1 MTNKAIDPTRLD
13 DLAAT
18 VGFSVKEANKAKV
31 SALLG
36 SIRNG
41 VMRRADVLPEVSDL
55 NNFCIKAPK
64 KFEFTTAKDE
74 DNMDHARAHE
84 YPDQHARQARE
95 HFAAG
100 MASVM
105 HSHAGH
111 GDHRAMVADF
121 RRRFWLCL
129 ALTPP
134 VLLLSP
140 MIQHG
145 LGLGDALRFRGDGL
159 VLFALSSVIYVFGG
173 RPFLSGFLSELRNR
187 EPGMMTLIAVA
198 ISVAFFY
205 SAAVTFGLQGGS
217 FYWEVVTLID
227 VMLLGHWLEMRSVI
241 GASRALEELVRLL
254 PDTAV
259 KLDAQGN
266 MQEVPV
272 SSLQP
277 GDRVLIRPGAKIPVD
292 GAITEGESSFN
303 EAMLTGESL
312 PVSKKPGDVVIGGAI
327 NGAGAVT
334 IEVKAT
340 GEKTYLSQ
348 VIEMVRQAQANRS
361 GTQDLANRAAAWL
374 TYIALIAGFGSL
386 GFWLLAGQPY
396 EFAVERMVTVMVI
409 ACPHALGLAVPLV
422 VAVSTTLS
430 ARNGLLIRD
439 RAAFERARNLTAAV
453 FDKTGTLTEGR
464 FGVGDIAVLADG
476 DEAEELRFAASAESQ
491 SEHPIA
497 QGIVA
502 AANQRGIVVP
512 RPASVRNIAGEGIVA
527 VVEGQ
532 EVRVVS
538 PGCLARLGRPIGD
551 PRLRELEAQGKSVV
565 VLVRAG
571 EPRALF
577 ALADIVR
584 PESMEA
590 VVQLKNLGISPIMLT
605 GDAKG
610 VAKAVSAELG
620 IDEYIAEVLPDQKA
634 AKIKQLRDRGLRV
647 AMIGDGVNDA
657 PALVEA
663 DLGVAIGA
671 GTDVAVESADVVLV
685 RNDPRDVAAIIGLSR
700 ATYGKIVQNL
710 IWATA
715 YNAVAIPMA
724 AGITFGTGFMMTPA
738 VGAGLMSASTII
750 VAINAQLL
758 RFYRKKG

>member
-1 MTNKAIDPTRLD
+1 
-13 DLAAT
+13 
-18 VGFSVKEANKAKV
+18 
-31 SALLG
+31 
-36 SIRNG
+36 
-41 VMRRADVLPEVSDL
+41 
-55 NNFCIKAPK
+55 
-64 KFEFTTAKDE
+64 
-74 DNMDHARAHE
+74 MDYAHAHGYR
-84 YPDQHARQARE
+84 DQHARQTRE
-95 HFAAG
+95 HSAVG
-100 MASVM
+100 MAGVM
-105 HSHAGH
+105 HSHGGH
-111 GDHRAMVADF
+111 SDHRAMVADF

-159 VLFALSSVIYVFGG
+159 VLFAFSSVICVYGG
-173 RPFLSGFLSELRNR
+173 WPFLTGFLSEFRNR

-198 ISVAFFY
+198 ISAAFFY
-205 SAAVTFGLQGGS
+205 SAAVTFGLQGES

-259 KLDAQGN
+259 KIDAQGS

-334 IEVKAT
+334 IDIKAT

-361 GTQDLANRAAAWL
+361 RTQDLANRAAAWL

-439 RAAFERARNLTAAV
+439 RGAFERARNLTAAV

-464 FGVGDIAVLADG
+464 FGVGDIAVLAGG

-497 QGIVA
+497 LGIVA
-502 AANQRGIVVP
+502 AANQRGIAVP
-512 RPASVRNIAGEGIVA
+512 RPANVRIVAGEGIVA

-538 PGCLARLGRPIGD
+538 PGYFARLGRPIGD

-584 PESMEA
+584 PESREA
-590 VVQLKNLGISPIMLT
+590 VVQLKKLGMSPIMLT
-605 GDAKG
+605 GDAEG

-685 RNDPRDVAAIIGLSR
+685 RNDPRDVAAILGLSR
-700 ATYGKIVQNL
+700 ATYAKIVQNL
-710 IWATA
+710 IWASA

-738 VGAGLMSASTII
+738 VGAGLMSASTLI

>member
-1 MTNKAIDPTRLD
+1 
-13 DLAAT
+13 
-18 VGFSVKEANKAKV
+18 
-31 SALLG
+31 
-36 SIRNG
+36 
-41 VMRRADVLPEVSDL
+41 
-55 NNFCIKAPK
+55 
-64 KFEFTTAKDE
+64 
-74 DNMDHARAHE
+74 MDHAHAHE
-84 YPDQHARQARE
+84 HLHQQPHQGMTGAMPAHAE
-95 HFAAG
+95 H
-100 MASVM
+100 S
-105 HSHAGH
+105 
-111 GDHRAMVADF
+111 DHTAMVADF

-134 VLLLSP
+134 ILLLSP

-159 VLFALSSVIYVFGG
+159 VLFALATVVYVYGG
-173 RPFLSGFLSELRNR
+173 RPFLTGFVSEFRNR

-205 SAAVTFGLQGGS
+205 SAAVTFGFRGES

-227 VMLLGHWLEMRSVI
+227 VMLLGHWLEMRSVM

-254 PDTAV
+254 PDTAL
-259 KLDAQGN
+259 KIDAQGDT
-266 MQEVPV
+266 QEVPV
-272 SSLQP
+272 NALQP
-277 GDRVLIRPGAKIPVD
+277 GDRVLIRPGAKVPVD
-292 GAITEGESSFN
+292 GAIAEGESSFN

-312 PVSKKPGDVVIGGAI
+312 PVSKKPGDIVIGGAI
-327 NGAGAVT
+327 NGSGAVT

-348 VIEMVRQAQANRS
+348 VIEMVKQAQASRS
-361 GTQDLANRAAAWL
+361 RTQDVANRAAGWL
-374 TYIALIAGFGSL
+374 TYIALISGFGSL
-386 GFWLLAGQPY
+386 GLWLLAGQPY
-396 EFAVERMVTVMVI
+396 EFAIERMVTVMVI

-464 FGVGDIAVLADG
+464 FGVSDIVALADG
-476 DEAEELRFAASAESQ
+476 NEAEELRFAASAESQ

-502 AANQRGIVVP
+502 AAKERGIAVP
-512 RPASVRNIAGEGIVA
+512 RPANVRNITGEGIVA

-538 PGCLARLGRPIGD
+538 PGYLIRLGRAIDD
-551 PRLRELEAQGKSVV
+551 PRLRKLESQGKSVV
-565 VLVRAG
+565 VLLRAG
-571 EPRALF
+571 DPRALF

-584 PESMEA
+584 PESREA
-590 VVQLKNLGISPIMLT
+590 VAQLKKLGISPIMLT
-605 GDAKG
+605 GDAEG
-610 VAKAVSAELG
+610 VAKSVSAELG

-685 RNDPRDVAAIIGLSR
+685 RNDPRDVAAILGLSR
-700 ATYGKIVQNL
+700 ATYAKIVQNL

-738 VGAGLMSASTII
+738 VGAGLMSASTLI

-758 RFYRKKG
+758 RFYRRKG

>member
-1 MTNKAIDPTRLD
+1 
-13 DLAAT
+13 
-18 VGFSVKEANKAKV
+18 
-31 SALLG
+31 
-36 SIRNG
+36 
-41 VMRRADVLPEVSDL
+41 
-55 NNFCIKAPK
+55 
-64 KFEFTTAKDE
+64 
-74 DNMDHARAHE
+74 MDYAHAHE
-84 YPDQHARQARE
+84 YPDQHARQMRG
-95 HFAAG
+95 HSGAG
-100 MASVM
+100 MTGAM

-159 VLFALSSVIYVFGG
+159 VLFALSTVIYVYGG
-173 RPFLSGFLSELRNR
+173 RPFLTGFLSELRNR

-205 SAAVTFGLQGGS
+205 SAAVTFGLQGES

-254 PDTAV
+254 PDTAL

-277 GDRVLIRPGAKIPVD
+277 GDRVLIRPGAKVPVD
-292 GAITEGESSFN
+292 GAIAEGESSFN

-327 NGAGAVT
+327 NGSGAVT

-348 VIEMVRQAQANRS
+348 VIEMVKQAQASRS
-361 GTQDLANRAAAWL
+361 RTQDVANRAAGWL

-422 VAVSTTLS
+422 VSVSTTLS

-439 RAAFERARNLTAAV
+439 RAAFERARDLTAAV

-464 FGVGDIAVLADG
+464 FGVSDIAVLADG
-476 DEAEELRFAASAESQ
+476 NEAEELRFAASAESQ

-502 AANQRGIVVP
+502 AAKERGIAVP
-512 RPASVRNIAGEGIVA
+512 RPASVRNITGEGIVA

-532 EVRVVS
+532 EVGVVS
-538 PGCLARLGRPIGD
+538 PGYLTGLGRTIDD
-551 PRLRELEAQGKSVV
+551 PLRELESQGKSVV
-565 VLVRAG
+565 VLLRAG

-584 PESMEA
+584 PESGEA
-590 VVQLKNLGISPIMLT
+590 VAQLKKLGISPIMLT
-605 GDAKG
+605 GDAEG

-634 AKIKQLRDRGLRV
+634 AKIKQLRERGLRV

-685 RNDPRDVAAIIGLSR
+685 RNDPRDVAAILGLSR

-724 AGITFGTGFMMTPA
+724 AGMTFGTGFMMTPA

>member
-1 MTNKAIDPTRLD
+1 M
-13 DLAAT
+13 
-18 VGFSVKEANKAKV
+18 
-31 SALLG
+31 
-36 SIRNG
+36 
-41 VMRRADVLPEVSDL
+41 
-55 NNFCIKAPK
+55 
-64 KFEFTTAKDE
+64 
-74 DNMDHARAHE
+74 
-84 YPDQHARQARE
+84 
-95 HFAAG
+95 
-100 MASVM
+100 
-105 HSHAGH
+105 
-111 GDHRAMVADF
+111 ADF

-159 VLFALSSVIYVFGG
+159 VLFALSTVVYVYGG
-173 RPFLSGFLSELRNR
+173 RPFLTGFLSELRSR

-205 SAAVTFGLQGGS
+205 SAAVTFGFQGES

-227 VMLLGHWLEMRSVI
+227 VMLLGHWLEMRSVM

-254 PDTAV
+254 PDTAL

-266 MQEVPV
+266 TQEVPV

-277 GDRVLIRPGAKIPVD
+277 GDRVLIRPGAKVPVD
-292 GAITEGESSFN
+292 GAIAEGESSFN

-312 PVSKKPGDVVIGGAI
+312 PVSKKPGNVVIGGAI

-348 VIEMVRQAQANRS
+348 VIEMVKQAQASRS
-361 GTQDLANRAAAWL
+361 RTQDVANRAAGWL

-439 RAAFERARNLTAAV
+439 RAAFERARDLTSAV

-464 FGVGDIAVLADG
+464 FGVTDIAVLADG
-476 DEAEELRFAASAESQ
+476 NEAEELRYAASAESQ
-491 SEHPIA
+491 SEHPIG

-502 AANQRGIVVP
+502 AAKERGITVP
-512 RPASVRNIAGEGIVA
+512 RPASVRSIAGEGIVA

-532 EVRVVS
+532 EIGVVS
-538 PGCLARLGRPIGD
+538 PGHLARLGRTIDD
-551 PRLRELEAQGKSVV
+551 PRLRELESQGKSVV
-565 VLVRAG
+565 VLLRAG

-584 PESMEA
+584 PESREA
-590 VVQLKNLGISPIMLT
+590 VAQLKTLGISPIMLT
-605 GDAKG
+605 GDAEG
-610 VAKAVSAELG
+610 VAKAVSAVLG

-685 RNDPRDVAAIIGLSR
+685 RNDPRDVAAILGLSR
-700 ATYGKIVQNL
+700 ATYAKIVQNL

-724 AGITFGTGFMMTPA
+724 AGITFGTGFMMTPT
-738 VGAGLMSASTII
+738 VGAGLMSASTVI

>member
-1 MTNKAIDPTRLD
+1 
-13 DLAAT
+13 
-18 VGFSVKEANKAKV
+18 
-31 SALLG
+31 
-36 SIRNG
+36 
-41 VMRRADVLPEVSDL
+41 
-55 NNFCIKAPK
+55 
-64 KFEFTTAKDE
+64 
-74 DNMDHARAHE
+74 
-84 YPDQHARQARE
+84 
-95 HFAAG
+95 
-100 MASVM
+100 
-105 HSHAGH
+105 
-111 GDHRAMVADF
+111 
-121 RRRFWLCL
+121 
-129 ALTPP
+129 
-134 VLLLSP
+134 
-140 MIQHG
+140 
-145 LGLGDALRFRGDGL
+145 
-159 VLFALSSVIYVFGG
+159 
-173 RPFLSGFLSELRNR
+173 
-187 EPGMMTLIAVA
+187 
-198 ISVAFFY
+198 
-205 SAAVTFGLQGGS
+205 
-217 FYWEVVTLID
+217 
-227 VMLLGHWLEMRSVI
+227 
-241 GASRALEELVRLL
+241 LEELVRLL

-361 GTQDLANRAAAWL
+361 RTQDLANRAAGWL

-464 FGVGDIAVLADG
+464 FGVSDIAVLADG
-476 DEAEELRFAASAESQ
+476 DEAEELCFAASAESQ

-502 AANQRGIVVP
+502 AANQRGIAVP
-512 RPASVRNIAGEGIVA
+512 HPASVRNLAGEGIVA

-538 PGCLARLGRPIGD
+538 PGYLARLGRPIGD
-551 PRLRELEAQGKSVV
+551 PRLHELEAQGKSVV

-584 PESMEA
+584 PESREA
-590 VVQLKNLGISPIMLT
+590 VVQLKKLGISPIMLT
-605 GDAKG
+605 GDAEG

-620 IDEYIAEVLPDQKA
+620 IDEYLAEVLPDQKA

-657 PALVEA
+657 PALVDA
-663 DLGVAIGA
+663 DLGVAVGA

-685 RNDPRDVAAIIGLSR
+685 RNDPRDVAAILGLSR
-700 ATYGKIVQNL
+700 ATYAKIVQNL

-738 VGAGLMSASTII
+738 VGAGLMSASTLI